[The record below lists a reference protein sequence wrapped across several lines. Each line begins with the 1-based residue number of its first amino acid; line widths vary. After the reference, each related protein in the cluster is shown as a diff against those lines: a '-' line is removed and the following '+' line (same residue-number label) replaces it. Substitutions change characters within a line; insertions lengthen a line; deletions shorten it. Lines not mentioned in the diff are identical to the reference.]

1 MSVKERPIHS
11 DPHMTNAEPQT
22 FSPLEKRV
30 TLIALM
36 IVFLLSALDQ
46 TIVSTAM
53 PRIVAQ
59 LSGLDLYPWVTTAY
73 LLASTVMV
81 PIYGKLSDI
90 YGRKPIL
97 VIGIVLFMLG
107 SMLCGLSGEFGDLPL
122 LGGGMVQ
129 LIIFRAVQGLGGA
142 ALITSAFAVIADLY
156 PPRERAKLGGLF
168 GSTFGLASVIG
179 PLIGGFFTDLPT
191 VQLLGYDIAGWRW
204 VFYINLPLAGLALF
218 MILVEMPR
226 LTHRTGGKIDFAGAG
241 LLLTT
246 FVPLLLA
253 LSWGGTA
260 GWAAPHILGLFGLA
274 ALSLAAFLWVESR
287 VANPIVSLSLFR
299 NRTFATANLSAFLMF
314 MAFMGMV
321 SFLPLYMQLGLGL
334 KATTSGLAMMPLTFG
349 LIIAATLSG
358 FLVNKLG
365 RYKMVMVFGA
375 ALTTVAAFLLSQTP
389 ADASLFDI
397 MWRVTLLGLGLGPAQ
412 SVFNLASQNA
422 VPRDQLGVA
431 TSAGQFFRQVGSTVG
446 VAVFGAVLTHNLA
459 APMMRDAE
467 AAPTAQVRTLSLADL
482 ERLSVAG
489 HAPAQPGAPAP
500 VVDPQVRETVTK
512 AILGVIFTGFLV
524 CLLGL
529 LSTLLVPNL
538 PLLDRSRPERLDHVL
553 GEAPGEPPADPA

>member
-1 MSVKERPIHS
+1 
-11 DPHMTNAEPQT
+11 MTSAEPQT

-59 LSGLDLYPWVTTAY
+59 LSGLELYPWVTTAY

-97 VIGIVLFMLG
+97 VVGIVLFMLG
-107 SMLCGLSGEFGDLPL
+107 SMLCGLSGEFGAMPV
-122 LGGGMVQ
+122 LGGGMTQ
-129 LIIFRAVQGLGGA
+129 LIVFRAVQGLGGA

-191 VQLLGYDIAGWRW
+191 AHLLGYEVAGWRW

-226 LTHRTGGKIDFAGAG
+226 LTHRTGGRIDFAGAG

-260 GWAAPHILGLFGLA
+260 GWAAPHILGLF
-274 ALSLAAFLWVESR
+274 ALSVVSLIGFLIVEAR
-287 VANPIVSLSLFR
+287 VANPIISLSLFR

-334 KATTSGLAMMPLTFG
+334 NATTSGLAMMPLTVG
-349 LIIAATLSG
+349 LIAAATASG

-365 RYKMVMVFGA
+365 RYKVVMVAGA
-375 ALTTVAAFLLSQTP
+375 ALTSLAAFLLSQTP
-389 ADASLFDI
+389 SDASLFDLT
-397 MWRVTLLGLGLGPAQ
+397 WRVTLLGLGLGPAQ

-459 APMMRDAE
+459 APLTRDAD
-467 AAPTAQVRTLSLADL
+467 AAPTAQVQTLSLADL
-482 ERLSVAG
+482 ERLSLAG
-489 HAPAQPGAPAP
+489 RTSAEAGSTAPAASI
-500 VVDPQVRETVTK
+500 DPRVRETVTH

-538 PLLDRSRPERLDHVL
+538 KLQDRRGPERAL

>member
-1 MSVKERPIHS
+1 MCGV
-11 DPHMTNAEPQT
+11 MTHAEPQT

-59 LSGLDLYPWVTTAY
+59 LSGLELYPWVTTAY

-97 VIGIVLFMLG
+97 VVGIAIFIIGSV
-107 SMLCGLSGEFGDLPL
+107 LCGLSGEFGDLPL

-129 LIIFRAVQGLGGA
+129 LIVFRAIQGLGGA
-142 ALITSAFAVIADLY
+142 ALITSAFAVIADLF

-191 VQLLGYDIAGWRW
+191 AHLLGYEVAGWRW

-218 MILVEMPR
+218 MILVKMPR
-226 LTHRTGGKIDFAGAG
+226 LTHRIGGKIDFPGAA
-241 LLLTT
+241 LLITT

-253 LSWGGTA
+253 LSWGGMA
-260 GWAAPHILGLFGLA
+260 GWNAPHILGLFALA
-274 ALSLAAFLWVESR
+274 AVSLAGFLMVEAR
-287 VANPIVSLSLFR
+287 VSNPIISLDLFK

-321 SFLPLYMQLGLGL
+321 SFLPLYLQTGLGL
-334 KATTSGLAMMPLTFG
+334 AATTSGLAMTPLTLG
-349 LIIAATLSG
+349 LILTATASG
-358 FLVNKLG
+358 FLVNRIG
-365 RYKMVMVFGA
+365 RYKMVMVAGA
-375 ALTTVAAFLLSQTP
+375 ALTALAAFLLSQTP
-389 ADASLFDI
+389 SDAGLFDI

-412 SVFNLASQNA
+412 SVFNLATQNA
-422 VPRDQLGVA
+422 VPRDKLGVV

-459 APMMRDAE
+459 APLKP
-467 AAPTAQVRTLSLADL
+467 APNTEPAAQVRTLSLAEL
-482 ERLSVAG
+482 ERMTVDAHQST
-489 HAPAQPGAPAP
+489 QNGAPVA
-500 VVDPQVRETVTK
+500 VDPEVREAVSS
-512 AILGVIFTGFLV
+512 AILDVIFAGFLV
-524 CLLGL
+524 CLLGFA
-529 LSTLLVPNL
+529 STLLVPDL
-538 PLLDRSRPERLDHVL
+538 PLQDRRKPEPLNVRAL
-553 GEAPGEPPADPA
+553 GEAPGEPPPA